1 VLREYINENLKK
13 GYIRPSTLSARYP
26 VLFVPKLN
34 GKLRMCVNYRQLNA
48 ITVKNRY
55 ILSLIY
61 EIQDRIK
68 GFKIFTKIDIREGY
82 YKIRMKESEEWKIA
96 WGFRLGHYEQFM
108 ILFSLTNVLAS
119 F

>member
-13 GYIRPSTLSARYP
+13 EYIRSSTLLIRYP

-34 GKLRMCVNYRQLNA
+34 GKLRIYVDYRQFNA

-55 ILSLIY
+55 TLFLIHKM
-61 EIQDRIK
+61 QDRIK

-82 YKIRMKESEEWKIA
+82 YKIRIKKGKEWK
-96 WGFRLGHYEQFM
+96 
-108 ILFSLTNVLAS
+108 TV
-119 F
+119 